1 MTITLWRAF
10 WCCLF
15 FSVFLVPLVAEEKGK
30 KTKEEQK
37 NGVLKE
43 LELTAITTLEEALQS
58 AFSTNAKLRSSVFQ
72 EQAKSTG
79 INKAMSAFVPNL
91 DASATRG
98 ASVEGKESTSD
109 FFRSSSYDNR
119 YPNDWRYEVG
129 ARWNIF
135 NFGADTARLM
145 AAKEEAGVA
154 EVDRKS
160 AEQKLIIDVA
170 EAYLNVIKAK
180 EGVAVT
186 GKFEQQAAHS
196 FKRVQTEYTVGH
208 STRTNVLTAKSE
220 LALATSDRIRSEAE
234 YTVALYAF
242 QQVVG
247 RPAGDLKDP
256 RPSLNVPATFDE
268 AVVMAE
274 CCSLQL
280 LRDTKAYRASRF
292 ALSSAF
298 GPFLPSVSLG
308 AKFANSHNDPR
319 FQDPKYW
326 RSEIGLTVSLN
337 LFSGGKDFSDLR
349 ASHYGKESA
358 RFNLEHSRSDLKKNV
373 AEAWHGLKSAKARHI
388 QSQLAVEAYQ
398 NAYEGAEEE
407 FRLGQRAY
415 LDLLKVQQQKL
426 KADLGFI
433 ESKKQEVLSLF
444 KLNAVIGTLSPETLG
459 IKWDYQ

>member
-1 MTITLWRAF
+1 MTINVCRAF
-10 WCCLF
+10 LF
-15 FSVFLVPLVAEEKGK
+15 CFFFCGFMTKVVGNNTEKESDK
-30 KTKEEQK
+30 KERNRSPEGEKD
-37 NGVLKE
+37 LP
-43 LELTAITTLEEALQS
+43 ITTLDDALKS
-58 AFSTNAKLRSSVFQ
+58 AFATNAKLRSAVFQ
-72 EQAKSTG
+72 EQAKSTA

-98 ASVEGKESTSD
+98 ASVEGKENTSD
-109 FFRSSSYDNR
+109 FFKASSYRNP
-119 YPNDWRYEVG
+119 YQNDWRYELG

-145 AAKEEAGVA
+145 VAKEDAGVA
-154 EVDRKS
+154 EVDRKT

-186 GKFEQQAAHS
+186 SKFEQQAAHS

-220 LALATSDRIRSEAE
+220 LALATSDRIRAEAD

-247 RPAGDLKDP
+247 VPAGDLKDP
-256 RPSLNVPATFDE
+256 RPNLSVPATFEE
-268 AVVMAE
+268 ALALAE

-280 LRDTKAYRASRF
+280 LKDTKAYRASRF
-292 ALSSAF
+292 ALTSAF

-308 AKFANSHNDPR
+308 AKVSNSHSSPM
-319 FQDPKYW
+319 FSDPKYW

-373 AEAWHGLKSAKARHI
+373 AEAWHGLKSARARHI
-388 QSQLAVEAYQ
+388 QSQLAVDAYQ

-433 ESKKQEVLSLF
+433 DSKKQEVLSLF

-459 IKWDYQ
+459 IKWEYQ

>member
-1 MTITLWRAF
+1 MTITLWRASL
-10 WCCLF
+10 CCLLLSS
-15 FSVFLVPLVAEEKGK
+15 FSSLVVAGK
-30 KTKEEQK
+30 KEVEPKAKNTKP
-37 NGVLKE
+37 L
-43 LELTAITTLEEALQS
+43 LEDLRLTPVTTLEEALQS
-58 AFSTNAKLRSSVFQ
+58 AFSTNSKLRSALFQ

-79 INKAMSAFVPNL
+79 VNKAMSAFVPNL

-98 ASVEGKESTSD
+98 ASVEGQESTSN
-109 FFRSSSYDNR
+109 FFKASSYQNP
-119 YPNDWRYEVG
+119 YQNDWRYEVG

-135 NFGADTARLM
+135 NFGVDTARLM

-160 AEQKLIIDVA
+160 AEQKLIIEVA

-220 LALATSDRIRSEAE
+220 LALATSDRIRAEAE
-234 YTVALYAF
+234 HTVALYAF
-242 QQVVG
+242 QQIVG

-256 RPSLNVPATFDE
+256 HPSLNMPATFDE
-268 AVVMAE
+268 AVAMAE

-280 LRDTKAYRASRF
+280 LKDTKAYRASRF

-298 GPFLPSVSLG
+298 GPFMPSVSLG
-308 AKFANSHNDPR
+308 AKFANSHNNR
-319 FQDPKYW
+319 VYEDPKYW
-326 RSEIGLTVSLN
+326 RSEIWLAVSLN
-337 LFSGGKDFSDLR
+337 LFSGGKDFADLR

-388 QSQLAVEAYQ
+388 QSQLAVEAYN

-407 FRLGQRAY
+407 FKLGQRAY

-444 KLNAVIGTLSPETLG
+444 KLNAVIGTLAPETLG
-459 IKWDYQ
+459 IKWEYQ